1 MTWDILTHF
10 HWILAIWHITI
21 LWINHQLLCNLNIVI
36 QFVLFPAKSAI
47 YSSLDPGNSPC
58 LICVSTDLQT
68 LEISI
73 PIHSPTFTW
82 SLHDSISHRKSV
94 WTETWVCMYVR
105 LSAWWPSVQTKHLCH
120 IYLLMRTHTP
130 TYLTHTNTVSVS
142 AFLYSKGDSSLITLL
157 LSFSIKLSIAGRQ
170 CSRRNRDRDKPLSF
184 YLSIDCVSDG
194 CRACPDPQPRLTVS
208 AHYFTV
214 YLSNS
219 LSSDAWSAACLC
231 FPH

>member
-1 MTWDILTHF
+1 MSLQISKHLKYPSPSIPLHLPGQCMTA
-10 HWILAIWHITI
+10 LAIANQSGQK
-21 LWINHQLLCNLNIVI
+21 LECACMCVCQ
-36 QFVLFPAKSAI
+36 PD
-47 YSSLDPGNSPC
+47 DP
-58 LICVSTDLQT
+58 VSRPNT
-68 LEISI
+68 
-73 PIHSPTFTW
+73 
-82 SLHDSISHRKSV
+82 
-94 WTETWVCMYVR
+94 C
-105 LSAWWPSVQTKHLCH
+105 HLCH
-120 IYLLMRTHTP
+120 IYLLMRTHIP

-170 CSRRNRDRDKPLSF
+170 CSRRNRDRDRPLSF

-194 CRACPDPQPRLTVS
+194 CRACPDPQPRRTVS
-208 AHYFTV
+208 AHYFSV